1 MGEITLSENLKR
13 LMRLHGNLTVSQLS
27 RLTQIPQPTL
37 HHILSGATK
46 NPRKPL
52 LEILAN
58 FFSISSKQLLG
69 EISIPTIIPEII
81 KKNLQIK
88 SVPIISWEMLEAW
101 PLPNIQNLHLKE
113 ILLDI
118 EIGSNSFALRVQ
130 NSSLEPMFPENAL
143 LIFDFDK
150 KPMDRDFII
159 AIAQNGTILFNRFF
173 NDNNEHYIKQTLEN
187 GDVKLIK
194 LNEIT
199 HRILGTLIEVR
210 IRY

>member
-46 NPRKPL
+46 SPRKPL

-58 FFSISSKQLLG
+58 FFSISAKQLLG

-101 PLPNIQNLHLKE
+101 PLPNVQGLHLKE
-113 ILLDI
+113 ILLDR
-118 EIGSNSFALRVQ
+118 EIGANSFALRVQ
-130 NSSLEPMFPENAL
+130 DSLAEPIFPENAL

-150 KPMDRDFII
+150 RPMDRDFVIT
-159 AIAQNGTILFNRFF
+159 IAQNGAILFNRFF
-173 NDNNEHYIKQTLEN
+173 TDNNEHYIKQTLEN

-194 LNEIT
+194 LDKT
-199 HRILGTLIEVR
+199 TDRILGTLIEVR
-210 IRY
+210 IQY